1 MTEPLLLP
9 APERYKDW
17 RVLSEGEKQGEAT
30 GEEVLV
36 KERENRLCFVPIP
49 KYGLFLE
56 AFETVIVPP
65 DYGNNGCGFG
75 DIREF
80 DPNCMD
86 FETWAKAAIDRG
98 LVLRAKMGEGF
109 EGEGDI
115 IKYASRFNWI
125 TVGYCIR
132 NTHNNRHGNHISIP
146 PHGLYKWT
154 AITRAEYEQET
165 KKEPERNADVPVR
178 FDPKCMDAHIFARAA
193 IGAGDMLKVT
203 DGNKTRWCNSC
214 DSVSVWHNRAQY
226 SYPYFAWNDLL
237 VERKTRAEYEQE
249 TKKAPAMPITHI
261 RCMVEG
267 QGNDVWMSIAEVRR
281 QMEGVA

>member
-165 KKEPERNADVPVR
+165 AVKEEESEQVYEPWTVATFPKDRPVWVAHKDHVANGGKGLLMITSIDSSGVDVIDRLDDCEKPEIEAIRLSWDALFAD
-178 FDPKCMDAHIFARAA
+178 FEQ
-193 IGAGDMLKVT
+193 
-203 DGNKTRWCNSC
+203 
-214 DSVSVWHNRAQY
+214 HNG
-226 SYPYFAWNDLL
+226 SPCG
-237 VERKTRAEYEQE
+237 T
-249 TKKAPAMPITHI
+249 
-261 RCMVEG
+261 
-267 QGNDVWMSIAEVRR
+267 EVKR
-281 QMEGVA
+281 QAEGVE